1 MFACILAMWL
11 LFFYTTLYPFCLRH
25 ESVNYFPQQT
35 FHRGAAICTIQKDG
49 VKYLDEWVDY
59 NFAIGFEK
67 IYIYDNS
74 DNFELRKWYEGR
86 SRNADQI
93 DIKHFPGEARQLE
106 SIGDCGKAIKR
117 KRSHSWIAFIDIDE
131 FIVFKESPKKY
142 HNIMDLLD
150 TVSPSAGGLAINW
163 EFFLF
168 NNQTKYE
175 PKPVTKRFQS
185 RGNPE
190 EGRDNHVKTIARTSK
205 FASQGNTPHYVL
217 YTDGAESVDTSG
229 NYLHEKPWFNPKL
242 TTDVVVLQ
250 HFYTKSI
257 EEFQLRCARGRAD
270 IAKQNVLTVPLYCMN
285 KTEIMTQLP
294 EAKDRV
300 FDDSAWQVLK
310 ESLPE
315 VYAKYDGEDMI

>member
-1 MFACILAMWL
+1 MVACILAWL

-25 ESVNYFPQQT
+25 ESVNYFPQQN
-35 FHRGAAICTIQKDG
+35 FHRAGAAICTIQKDG

-93 DIKHFPGEARQLE
+93 DIKHFPGEARQME
-106 SIGDCGKAIKR
+106 SIGDCGKAIHR
-117 KRSHSWIAFIDIDE
+117 TRSHSWIAFIDIDE

-142 HNIMDLLD
+142 NNIMDLLD

-163 EFFLF
+163 EYFSF

-185 RGNPE
+185 RGNLT
-190 EGRDNHVKTIARTSK
+190 HAFVKTIARTSK
-205 FASQGNTPHYVL
+205 FASEGSNPHFVVYK
-217 YTDGAESVDTSG
+217 DGADSVDTSG
-229 NYLHEKPWFNPKL
+229 NKLHEEPWHNPKL
-242 TTDVVVLQ
+242 TADVAVLQ

-270 IAKQNVLTVPLYCMN
+270 IAKQNDLTVPLYCMN
-285 KTEIMTQLP
+285 KTEIMTQHP

-300 FDDSAWQVLK
+300 FDDSAWQLLK

-315 VYAKYDGEDMI
+315 VYAKYDDEDIFN